1 MTFQIYKKE
10 TKKWKNLDQ
19 VGNFQNYYYWI
30 YQQNFLQKKISNEQ
44 FNIFEAKISLVE
56 VIKSINY
63 QTNNKS
69 SWNDGLIA
77 EFYKHISNELAS
89 LFLDVYDS

>member
-56 VIKSINY
+56 IIKSINY
-63 QTNNKS
+63 QTNHKS
-69 SWNDGLIA
+69 LGKDGLIA
-77 EFYKHISNELAS
+77 EFYKHISNELVF